1 VAELDVLMA
10 RFDQF
15 DKRMDDRFQAVS
27 TRLDDQRQAFDGRLA
42 DLGQRLNDLGQRLAG
57 VENRLTAAENRM
69 ASNLTVNI
77 WGATI
82 SMLIATAVA
91 VIKLWT

>member
-1 VAELDVLMA
+1 MA
-10 RFDQF
+10 G
-15 DKRMDDRFQAVS
+15 
-27 TRLDDQRQAFDGRLA
+27 L
-42 DLGQRLNDLGQRLAG
+42 
-57 VENRLTAAENRM
+57 ENRLTAAENRM
-69 ASNLTVNI
+69 ASNLTVNV

>member
-1 VAELDVLMA
+1 MAELDMVLTRLDA
-10 RFDQF
+10 L
-15 DKRMDDRFQAVS
+15 DKRMDDRFQAIN
-27 TRLDDQRQAFDGRLA
+27 GRLA
-42 DLGQRLNDLGQRLAG
+42 DQWQAFDARLNDLGQRISA
-57 VENRLTAAENRM
+57 VEARLTSAENRM
-69 ASNLTVNI
+69 ASNLTVNV